1 MLPREVNLEEIVM
14 QETIVWKVSY
24 GVHPI
29 GSTNIA
35 SLRLQ
40 LDFLAR

>member
-1 MLPREVNLEEIVM
+1 MLPGEVNLEAIVM
-14 QETIVWKVSY
+14 QETIGWKVSY

-29 GSTNIA
+29 GSTNTA